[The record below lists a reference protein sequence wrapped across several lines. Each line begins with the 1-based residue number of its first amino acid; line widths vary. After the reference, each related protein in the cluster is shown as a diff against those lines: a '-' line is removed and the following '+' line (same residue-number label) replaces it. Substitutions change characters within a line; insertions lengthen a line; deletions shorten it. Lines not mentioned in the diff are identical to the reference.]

1 MIQYQNIHDN
11 NIILMY
17 KGILT
22 FDLLSSVIGS
32 VERRINDFEN
42 ERKIQKKFYS
52 ILTECIQNVYYHL
65 EDAEDKDLPSDAESV
80 LLFISAKTRYYSIKT
95 CNNIPN
101 ANIPEIKEK
110 IDQINSVNRD
120 ELKELYRDAIS
131 NGSFSAKNTAGIGLI
146 EIARKTDYKLKYSFE
161 KVNNKYSH
169 FNFEIRLGRG
179 VENEKSTE
187 FVQIPKIRESQ
198 YN

>member
-11 NIILMY
+11 NIILMF

-32 VERRINDFEN
+32 VERRINDLES

-65 EDAEDKDLPSDAESV
+65 EDAEDNDPSTDDESV
-80 LLFISAKTRYYSIKT
+80 LILISAKTRYYSIKT

-101 ANIPEIKEK
+101 ANISGLKEK
-110 IDQINSVNRD
+110 INQINNVSRD
-120 ELKELYRDAIS
+120 ELKELYREAIS
-131 NGSFSAKNTAGIGLI
+131 NVSFTAKNTAGIGLI
-146 EIARKTDYKLKYSFE
+146 EIARKTDYKLEYTFE
-161 KVNNKYSH
+161 KVNDKYSH

-179 VENEKSTE
+179 VDNEKSTE
-187 FVQIPKIRESQ
+187 VVETPDIRENQ